1 MLKQFA
7 FFFAFMTLCMVQA
20 QDVSLPEGLRQH
32 ALTEYNSSLFNPAF
46 SIDRNNPQSISLWTR
61 WQWQNIDVDP
71 TTLFLNYTRKVGNNS
86 AIGAGFFQQNT
97 GIFFNTGGVINY
109 SYEIKFNSSAKL
121 SIGANV
127 FGFSREL
134 ADDRFPVTS
143 IPGLPSSTAND
154 FILQFAPGINLS
166 VENFSLGFT
175 SENLI
180 DYNITDKISNSVA
193 SDKIYMGMASY
204 DIPVVFSD
212 PTAFLR
218 PSVYVRTVPNMDVQ
232 VGGNA
237 LFSTKK
243 YWAQAGYNN
252 FYGASVG
259 AGGTVFNRFSLGA
272 LAEFGTSNTITDPSF
287 EIIVSYFLG
296 NPAERRKSVA
306 YRAEKEDDVLV
317 VEEDENKEEV
327 SDKELEKQNKK
338 EAKALAAKENEMKK
352 EKRKD
357 SLATVKKEK
366 EALAIAKKQGAEQEK
381 ITKKDLKEAE
391 AIAENDKKEQE
402 RLDSIQK
409 SKDVEAKKAEIA
421 LVVQKQKEQKRLDS
435 INAVN
440 ALQAEAIAFKKEV
453 EELAKK
459 KAAQELAAKQAEEK
473 IEVQAGEKYQEV
485 TNEDGLQPGFYLIAN
500 VFGTKKYF
508 DAFMND
514 LRKKGI
520 EPKSFYR
527 SKNKYNYAYLER
539 YNTIGEA
546 RRARDSKF
554 NGKYQENTWIFRV
567 K

>member
-1 MLKQFA
+1 
-7 FFFAFMTLCMVQA
+7 MTLVMVQA
-20 QDVSLPEGLRQH
+20 QDVSIPEGLRQH

-61 WQWQNIDVDP
+61 WQWQNIDADP
-71 TTLFLNYTRKVGNNS
+71 TTLFLNYTRKIDNNS
-86 AIGAGFFQQNT
+86 AIGVGFFQQNT
-97 GIFFNTGGVINY
+97 GIFFNTGGVVNY
-109 SYEIKFNSSAKL
+109 SYEIKFNSSVRL

-134 ADDRFPVTS
+134 ADDRFAVT
-143 IPGLPSSTAND
+143 PLLGLPSSIAND

-180 DYNITDKISNSVA
+180 DYNITDKTSDSVS
-193 SDKIYMGMASY
+193 SDKIYIGMASY

-218 PSVYVRTVPNMDVQ
+218 PSVYVRTVPIMDVQ

-252 FYGASVG
+252 FYGVSVG
-259 AGGTVFNRFSLGA
+259 AGGTFFNRFSVGA
-272 LAEFGTSNTITDPSF
+272 LAEFGTSNTITDSSF

-306 YRAEKEDDVLV
+306 FVSESEEDIVLTD
-317 VEEDENKEEV
+317 EEDENENSV
-327 SDKELEKQNKK
+327 SEKELEKQNKK
-338 EAKALAAKENEMKK
+338 DAKALAAEEKAIQK
-352 EKRKD
+352 EKRRD

-366 EALAIAKKQGAEQEK
+366 EALVIVQKQEAEQDKISKKELEK
-381 ITKKDLKEAE
+381 TK
-391 AIAENDKKEQE
+391 AIAENDRKEQR

-409 SKDVEAKKAEIA
+409 ANNDVQVQAAKKAEIELA
-421 LVVQKQKEQKRLDS
+421 TQKQKEQKRLDS
-435 INAVN
+435 VN
-440 ALQAEAIAFKKEV
+440 TVKAAQAEAIALKKEA
-453 EELAKK
+453 EELVK
-459 KAAQELAAKQAEEK
+459 QQAEEK
-473 IEVQAGEKYQEV
+473 VEVQAGEKYQEV
-485 TNEDGLQPGFYLIAN
+485 ENEDGLEPGFYLIAN

-514 LRKKGI
+514 LGKKGI

-554 NGKYQENTWIFRV
+554 NGNYQENTWIYRI

>member
-1 MLKQFA
+1 
-7 FFFAFMTLCMVQA
+7 MTLCMVQA

-32 ALTEYNSSLFNPAF
+32 ALTEYNSSLFNPTF

-61 WQWQNIDVDP
+61 WQWQNIDADP
-71 TTLFLNYTRKVGNNS
+71 TTLFLNYTRKIGNNS

-97 GIFFNTGGVINY
+97 GIFFNTGGIINY
-109 SYEIKFNSSAKL
+109 SYEIKFNSSVKL

-175 SENLI
+175 FENLI
-180 DYNITDKISNSVA
+180 DYNITDKTSNSVT
-193 SDKIYMGMASY
+193 SDNIYIGMASY

-237 LFSTKK
+237 LFSMKK

-259 AGGTVFNRFSLGA
+259 AGGTFFNRFSVGA

-306 YRAEKEDDVLV
+306 YVSEKEDDVLV

-338 EAKALAAKENEMKK
+338 EAKALAAQEKAMQK

-357 SLATVKKEK
+357 SLATAKKEK
-366 EALAIAKKQGAEQEK
+366 EALVIAKKQEAEQDKISKKELEK
-381 ITKKDLKEAE
+381 AE
-391 AIAENDKKEQE
+391 ALAENDRKEQQ

-409 SKDVEAKKAEIA
+409 AKDTEVQAEAEKTEIA
-421 LVVQKQKEQKRLDS
+421 LVTQKQKEQKRIDS
-435 INAVN
+435 INAVEV
-440 ALQAEAIAFKKEV
+440 AQTEAIALKKEAD
-453 EELAKK
+453 ELAEK
-459 KAAQELAAKQAEEK
+459 KAAQELAAKQVEEK
-473 IEVQAGEKYQEV
+473 VEVQAGEKYQEV
-485 TNEDGLQPGFYLIAN
+485 VNEDGLEPGFYLIAN

-514 LRKKGI
+514 IRKKGI

-527 SKNKYNYAYLER
+527 SQNKYNYAYLER

-546 RRARDSKF
+546 RKSRDSKF
-554 NGKYQENTWIFRV
+554 NGKYKENTWIFRI